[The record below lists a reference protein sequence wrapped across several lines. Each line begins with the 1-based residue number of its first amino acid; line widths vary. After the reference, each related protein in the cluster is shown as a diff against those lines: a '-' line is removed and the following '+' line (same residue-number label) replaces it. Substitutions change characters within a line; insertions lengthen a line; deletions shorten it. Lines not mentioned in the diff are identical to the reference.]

1 MDLSPVYELQ
11 ERLRATAIA
20 GANLL
25 QEDFRLK
32 RAAQA
37 IQPLAT
43 ASPVFAKLCQQME
56 LLLSPECNSPA
67 GVLLDTIALADAV
80 ICTLATVDVKAETRE
95 FTPDTDISPEGKDT
109 LPVTSAPYSQVKG
122 LIDALSTTGSG
133 NFSFVNDMLS
143 TNPGVFK
150 DYRVIPALIKS
161 LGASYSELAELT
173 KKYLMK
179 CSPEIIPLLKKD
191 FDPRGK
197 KEMVHRADIIGR
209 IAGASENDF
218 YIKMLETATGDVR
231 TALIDNLRYEPSN
244 FDLLLNMAKREK
256 GKNKQCVLNLISQ
269 KEDGKV
275 YDLFKQLIK
284 KSPVQVLSALTP
296 VTTGLASKVIAETC
310 MEQLPGIIQ
319 VIKDNDK
326 DGIEKKLP
334 PFYYIVETLVGKHGK
349 EICECYKQLL
359 SNSKTLDKNSKYRP
373 RLNVLNYPLH
383 SSCDPSF
390 MYIGENDFNIF
401 RPEYHPPKP
410 GKKLTWEVI
419 IGNHIAQSLAVFP
432 DSQLM
437 EMAEKLYENSNKNI
451 SFLAAAAFARILKD
465 SNCTGWFDEQFTNIN
480 ALTEIQRALSYIKWD
495 SETNGYITYMEFNT
509 LLYSD
514 SRKSVMYKIQIPQAA
529 EIKNWIMEQGN
540 GAMDH
545 ILYGK
550 DIKKQARKAYSLE
563 YQRMDAILNKWIDTT
578 DRAECE
584 KYGSYFYKKALAIP
598 DNTDYL
604 RYMLNCRYNK
614 CKGLGTGYA
623 RNYNKNKQIQRWQIT
638 NYLFHLPGTL
648 EEIHKE
654 IDAVIEIIKSGEVKV
669 NGYNLGTEKTESWF
683 NTLKTPSNYVA
694 LSPDGYNDSEVD

>member
-20 GANLL
+20 GVNLL

-32 RAAQA
+32 RAAEA
-37 IQPLAT
+37 IKPLTT

-67 GVLLDTIALADAV
+67 GILLDTIALADAV
-80 ICTLATVDVKAETRE
+80 ICTLAVTDVKAGTRE
-95 FTPDTDISPEGKDT
+95 FTPDVDLYPEEKDT
-109 LPVTSAPYSQVKG
+109 LPVSNAPYSKVKG

-143 TNPGVFK
+143 TNPEVFK

-173 KKYLMK
+173 KKYLVK
-179 CSPEIIPLLKKD
+179 CGPEIIPLLKKD
-191 FDPRGK
+191 FDPKGK
-197 KEMVHRADIIGR
+197 KEMVHRANIIGD
-209 IAGASENDF
+209 ITGAAENDF

-231 TALIDNLRYEPSN
+231 TALINNLRYEPSN
-244 FDLLLNMAKREK
+244 FDLLLNMAKSEK

-275 YDLFKQLIK
+275 YDLFKKLIK
-284 KSPVQVLSALTP
+284 KSPVSVLGALVP
-296 VTTGLASKVIAETC
+296 VTTELASNVVAETC
-310 MEQLPGIIQ
+310 MEQLPQIIQ
-319 VIKDNDK
+319 IIESNDK
-326 DGIEKKLP
+326 PGIEKTLS
-334 PFYYIVETLVGKHGK
+334 PFCDIVETLVGKHGK
-349 EICECYKQLL
+349 ETCKCYKHLL
-359 SNSKTLDKNSKYRP
+359 SNSKILDKNSKYRP

-390 MYIGENDFNIF
+390 MYVGENVFNLF
-401 RPEYHPPKP
+401 RTEYHPPKP

-419 IGNHIAQSLAVFP
+419 IGSHIAQSLAIFP
-432 DSQLM
+432 DRQLM
-437 EMAEKLYENSNKNI
+437 EMAEKLYENNNKNT

-495 SETNGYITYMEFNT
+495 KETNGYITYMEFST

-514 SRKSVMYKIQIPQAA
+514 NRKSVTYKIQIPQAA

-540 GAMDH
+540 GAMDR
-545 ILYGK
+545 ILYGQ
-550 DIKKQARKAYSLE
+550 DIKKQAKQAYNME
-563 YQRMDAILNKWIDTT
+563 YQRMDAILNKWVDTT
-578 DRAECE
+578 DSTECK
-584 KYGSYFYKKALAIP
+584 KYGSYFYGRALSMP

-604 RYMLNCRYNK
+604 RYMLNCKYNK

-623 RNYNKNKQIQRWQIT
+623 RSYAKNKHLQMWQIT

-648 EEIHKE
+648 EEIQKE

-669 NGYNLGTEKTESWF
+669 TGLNLGTEKADSWF
-683 NTLKTPSNYVA
+683 NSLKTPSNYVA
-694 LSPDGYNDSEVD
+694 LTLDGYNDSEVD